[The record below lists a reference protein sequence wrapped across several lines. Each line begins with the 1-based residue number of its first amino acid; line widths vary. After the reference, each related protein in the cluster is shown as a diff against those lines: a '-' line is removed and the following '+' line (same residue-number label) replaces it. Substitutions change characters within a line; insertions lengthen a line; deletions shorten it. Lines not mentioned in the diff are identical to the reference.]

1 MSNQA
6 VDGLGEVVALLTEG
20 LHQFIH
26 TQATGV
32 GFHSL
37 DVLEL
42 ESNLVDLGLD
52 GGLRGDLHHGYT
64 LD

>member
-1 MSNQA
+1 
-6 VDGLGEVVALLTEG
+6 
-20 LHQFIH
+20 
-26 TQATGV
+26 
-32 GFHSL
+32 
-37 DVLEL
+37 L